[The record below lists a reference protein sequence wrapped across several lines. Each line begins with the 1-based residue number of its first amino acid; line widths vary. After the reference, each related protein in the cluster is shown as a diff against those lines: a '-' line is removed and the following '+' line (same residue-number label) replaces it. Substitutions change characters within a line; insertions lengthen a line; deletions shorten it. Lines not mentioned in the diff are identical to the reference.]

1 MRALAVG
8 TVVACHAGVPGL
20 AGGFIGV
27 DLFFVISG
35 FLITGLLLAEAEKDQ
50 RVSLLGFWARRA
62 RRILP
67 ASTVV
72 LAATGLASALILP
85 VLQRPTVSVDLVWS
99 ALFGANWRFAQQ
111 QTDYLAQDR
120 AESPVLH
127 YWSLAVEEQFYLVWP
142 LVVAVAVAVFAGR
155 RVSARLVLGVTTA
168 LIVVASFGYAV
179 HLTAVN
185 QPFAY
190 FGTPARAWQLGAGAL
205 LAIASPLLRKLR
217 PVATN
222 SMATLGLAGYMWS
235 VVSLRET
242 GGTTPYPGWLALVPT
257 VAAVLLV
264 ASGSGPRLPVVGRIL
279 SVRPLQVI
287 GDLSYAWYLW
297 HFPFLVLGH
306 VWFADRAGP
315 LVTTALVVASLGA
328 AWLTFRYIEAPIRR
342 LPTLVVSSRRS
353 LQLGAALV
361 ACAVTTGAFAP
372 SLGSNPTT
380 TVASEDGRVVTL
392 RPAPAD
398 AAGDAV
404 SMRATGC
411 DLDFEEVEPPA
422 CDFGQADSDKRVI
435 LLGDSHAAMMFPP
448 LERAAQK
455 HGWWLTSWTKS
466 ACPVADVTK
475 YDESRAREFRECDEF
490 RTKILRRI
498 IEANPDVVFVASAV
512 TPDRRVIDRASGE
525 LLEPGPSRRL
535 IQAGLRKSVRQLVAA
550 GIQVIVMVDPPSAP
564 FNPPACLA
572 EAESVTE
579 CEFPRPE
586 LRNTERRALTGIGG
600 VSFLDFTKQICATET
615 CTPVRGNILMY
626 RDTAHIT
633 KTYAMTLTD
642 RIASLHDLVLLHDD
656 GTTAAVADPQPAH

>member
-1 MRALAVG
+1 MYRTDIQGLRALAVV
-8 TVVACHAGVPGL
+8 TVVACHAGVSGL
-20 AGGFIGV
+20 GGGFIGV

-35 FLITGLLLAEAEKDQ
+35 FLITGLLLSEAEENK
-50 RVSLLGFWARRA
+50 RVSLLRFWARRA

-72 LAATGLASALILP
+72 LAATGVASALVLP
-85 VLQRPTVSVDLVWS
+85 VLQRPAVSADLIWS

-142 LVVAVAVAVFAGR
+142 LVVAAAVVLFAGR
-155 RVSARLVLGVTTA
+155 HLSTRVALGLTTA
-168 LIVVASFGYAV
+168 LVIVASFGYEV
-179 HLTAVN
+179 YLTATN

-205 LAIASPLLRKLR
+205 LAIAAPLLRNLR

-222 SMATLGLAGYMWS
+222 GMATLGLAGYAWS

-257 VAAVLLV
+257 AAAVLLV
-264 ASGSGPRLPVVGRIL
+264 ASGSGQQLPVVGRIL

-306 VWFADRAGP
+306 VWFADRTGP
-315 LVTTALVVASLGA
+315 SVTAALVLASLGA
-328 AWLTFRYIEAPIRR
+328 AWLTFRYVEAPIRR
-342 LPTLVVSSRRS
+342 LPALVVSSRRS

-361 ACAVTTGAFAP
+361 ASAVVTATFVP
-372 SLGSNPTT
+372 SLGASPTT

-398 AAGDAV
+398 ASGDAV

-411 DLDFEEVEPPA
+411 DLDFEEVEPPS
-422 CDFGQADSDKRVI
+422 CDYGRGDSDKRVI
-435 LLGDSHAAMMFPP
+435 LLGDSHASMMFPP
-448 LERAAQK
+448 LERAALE
-455 HGWWLTSWTKS
+455 HGWRLTSWTKS

-475 YDESRAREFRECDEF
+475 YDESRARGFDECDEF
-490 RTKILRRI
+490 RTKILQRI
-498 IEANPDVVFVASAV
+498 IDADPDVVFVASAV
-512 TPDRRVIDRASGE
+512 STSRRVIDRASGE
-525 LLEPGPSRRL
+525 LLEAGPSRKL
-535 IQAGLRKSVRQLVAA
+535 IQAGFRRTIQQLVAA
-550 GIQVIVMVDPPSAP
+550 GIKVIVMVDPPGAP
-564 FNPPACLA
+564 FDPPTCLA

-579 CEFPRPE
+579 CEFQRPKPR
-586 LRNTERRALTGIGG
+586 NSERQALKGLTG
-600 VSFLDFTKQICATET
+600 VSYLDYIRQICAAET
-615 CTPVRGNILMY
+615 CNPVRGDILMY

-642 RIASLHDLVLLHDD
+642 RIARLLD
-656 GTTAAVADPQPAH
+656 AASSP